1 MARKSTVIKPL
12 GWFIDFSWLHYSEE
26 KESVF
31 CMFCIKHKGKLTAEH
46 NTKEA
51 CITKGFNKWKK
62 APEAFVHHQQ
72 SKEHR
77 AAITYE
83 SVVPQCGNVL
93 EIQ

>member
-1 MARKSTVIKPL
+1 
-12 GWFIDFSWLHYSEE
+12 
-26 KESVF
+26 
-31 CMFCIKHKGKLTAEH
+31 MFCIKHKGKLTAEH

-83 SVVPQCGNVL
+83 SVVPRSMWKCVGNTMMVSDL
-93 EIQ
+93 NNKHLAE